1 MSAITNEEKKVSEL
15 ETALET
21 ERNAYTIKMSSLVSM
36 IGDIT
41 KISESQVLML
51 SYRHMLVDKLVKY
64 RAAVYKKKAND
75 LNYRKL
81 RYEYYKTAHNV
92 RLEYREIKEFIDS
105 DMALRIRQTDLLE
118 NQINFCSQSIDTLDK
133 MGFAIKAKIQIE
145 EMNYRNGI

>member
-1 MSAITNEEKKVSEL
+1 MSAVSPEEVKASEL
-15 ETALET
+15 EKALEN
-21 ERNAYTIKMSSLVSM
+21 ERSAYTEKMSSLLYM
-36 IGDIT
+36 IGDIA

-81 RYEYYKTAHNV
+81 RYEYYKTSHNV
-92 RLEYREIKEFIDS
+92 RLEYREIREFIDS
-105 DMALRIRQTDLLE
+105 DMALRSRQTDLLE

>member
-1 MSAITNEEKKVSEL
+1 MAEVTTEEGKVSEL
-15 ETALET
+15 EMALET
-21 ERNAYTIKMSSLVSM
+21 ERNAYTKKMSSLLSM
-36 IGDIT
+36 IGDIA

-51 SYRHMLVDKLVKY
+51 SYRHMLVDKLIKY
-64 RAAVYKKKAND
+64 RAAVFKKKAND

-81 RYEYYKTAHNV
+81 RYEYYKTAHNI
-92 RLEYREIKEFIDS
+92 RLESREIREFIDS
-105 DMALRIRQTDLLE
+105 DMALRSRQTDLLE

>member
-1 MSAITNEEKKVSEL
+1 MAAVTNEEKKVSEL
-15 ETALET
+15 EKALQT
-21 ERNAYTIKMSSLVSM
+21 ERDTYSKKMSSLVSM
-36 IGDIT
+36 VGDIT
-41 KISESQVLML
+41 KISECQVLML
-51 SYRHMLVDKLVKY
+51 SYRPMLVDKLVKY

-75 LNYRKL
+75 LNFRKL
-81 RYEYYKTAHNV
+81 RYEYYKTSHNV
-92 RLEYREIKEFIDS
+92 RLEYREMKEFIDS

>member
-1 MSAITNEEKKVSEL
+1 MAAVTNEEKKVSEL
-15 ETALET
+15 EIALQT
-21 ERNAYTIKMSSLVSM
+21 ERDTYSKKMASLVSM
-36 IGDIT
+36 VGDIT
-41 KISESQVLML
+41 KISECQVLML

-64 RAAVYKKKAND
+64 RSAVYKKKAND
-75 LNYRKL
+75 LNFRKL
-81 RYEYYKTAHNV
+81 RYEYYKTSHNV
-92 RLEYREIKEFIDS
+92 RLEYREMKEFIDS